1 MTLHLATL
9 IALGVANVAPG
20 EVRDFSYRRGNFAA
34 RNIATSADGTS
45 IIRGSFLTRTGSG
58 KLNGCGFEL
67 VVVEGCVIR
76 AKGCHLQGQAPL
88 CPEGQWN

>member
-9 IALGVANVAPG
+9 LALGVANLAVGGRSTWTYGPHGSVFALNIG
-20 EVRDFSYRRGNFAA
+20 SAEIGIIVGDFTRDRAQ
-34 RNIATSADGTS
+34 
-45 IIRGSFLTRTGSG
+45 TRTF
-58 KLNGCGFEL
+58 CRFEL